1 MCAMVTTV
9 DENAAAASGTT
20 SKPALA
26 FKVAAFAEAVS
37 WIGLL
42 IGMFFKWIVQSGD
55 VGVRVFG
62 PIHGTI
68 FVLYVISLIAVSV
81 SHKWAPKET
90 LLGLFSSIPPLMTV
104 WFERRAERRG
114 ALVRRTA

>member
-1 MCAMVTTV
+1 MVTTL
-9 DENAAAASGTT
+9 DENAAAASVTT

-26 FKVAAFAEAVS
+26 FKIAAFAEAVS

-42 IGMFFKWIVQSGD
+42 IGMFFKWILQTGD
-55 VGVRVFG
+55 LGVRIFG

-68 FVLYVISLIAVSV
+68 FLLYVVSLIAVSMA
-81 SHKWAPKET
+81 HKWSPKET
-90 LLGLFSSIPPLMTV
+90 VLGLFSSIPPLMTV

-114 ALVRRTA
+114 ALVRRS

>member
-1 MCAMVTTV
+1 MVTTL
-9 DENAAAASGTT
+9 DEQAAAPSVAT
-20 SKPALA
+20 SPFGRA
-26 FKVAAFAEAVS
+26 FKIAAFAEGVS

-42 IGMFFKWIVQSGD
+42 IGMFFKWVVQSGD

-68 FVLYVISLIAVSV
+68 FILYVVSLIAVSMA
-81 SHKWAPKET
+81 HKWTPKES
-90 LLGLFSSIPPLMTV
+90 LLGLVSSIPPLMTV

-114 ALVRRTA
+114 ALVRPAS

>member
-1 MCAMVTTV
+1 MVSTLD
-9 DENAAAASGTT
+9 DEAAAASVTS

-26 FKVAAFAEAVS
+26 FKIAAFAEAVS

-68 FVLYVISLIAVSV
+68 FILYVISLLWVST
-81 SHKWAPKET
+81 SHKWSAKDT

-114 ALVRRTA
+114 ALVRHTA

>member
-1 MCAMVTTV
+1 MTTTA
-9 DENAAAASGTT
+9 DERTTTRTAGGAAS
-20 SKPALA
+20 LA
-26 FKVAAFAEAVS
+26 FKITSFAEALS

-68 FVLYVISLIAVSV
+68 FVLYVISLIWVSV
-81 SHKWAPKET
+81 ARKWPAKEA
-90 LLGLFSSIPPLMTV
+90 LLGLVSSVPPLMTL
-104 WFERRAERRG
+104 WFERRAARRG
-114 ALVRRTA
+114 LLAERS

>member
-1 MCAMVTTV
+1 MTSTLDDTTAAERVTT
-9 DENAAAASGTT
+9 SL
-20 SKPALA
+20 PARA

-55 VGVRVFG
+55 LGVRIFG

-68 FVLYVISLIAVSV
+68 FLLYVISLVAVSV
-81 SHKWAPKET
+81 AHKWTPKES
-90 LLGLFSSIPPLMTV
+90 LLGLISSVPPLMTV
-104 WFERRAERRG
+104 WFERRAEHRG
-114 ALVRRTA
+114 ALVRRA

>member
-1 MCAMVTTV
+1 MSVMSTTL
-9 DENAAAASGTT
+9 EKNTAATGVTT
-20 SKPALA
+20 SKAALA
-26 FKVAAFAEAVS
+26 FKIAAFAEAVS
-37 WIGLL
+37 WLGLL

-81 SHKWAPKET
+81 THKWTPKES

-114 ALVRRTA
+114 ALVRQV